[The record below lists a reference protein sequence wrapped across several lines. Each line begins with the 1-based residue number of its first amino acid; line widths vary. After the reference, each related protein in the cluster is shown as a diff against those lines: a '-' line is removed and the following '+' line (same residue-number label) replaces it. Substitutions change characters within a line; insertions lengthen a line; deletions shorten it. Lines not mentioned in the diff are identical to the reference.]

1 MQLVSDKYV
10 VSSGDLDFL
19 AFSFAQ
25 MRSQGR
31 HLCTEAIT
39 GNMDNDCKALFLQ
52 RYDRYLEQLE
62 EDLVTA

>member
-1 MQLVSDKYV
+1 MQLVSNQCV
-10 VSSGDLDFL
+10 VSSGDFDFL

-39 GNMDNDCKALFLQ
+39 GNMDIDCKALFLQ
-52 RYDRYLEQLE
+52 RYDRYLEQLK
-62 EDLVTA
+62 EDVVTA

>member
-1 MQLVSDKYV
+1 MQLVSNEFV
-10 VSSGDLDFL
+10 VSSGDFDFL

-39 GNMDNDCKALFLQ
+39 GNMDSDCKSLFLQ
-52 RYDRYLEQLE
+52 RYDHHLEQLQE
-62 EDLVTA
+62 RLVTV

>member
-1 MQLVSDKYV
+1 MQLVGQKYV
-10 VSSGDLDFL
+10 VSSGDLDFI
-19 AFSFAQ
+19 AYSFAQ

-52 RYDRYLEQLE
+52 RYDRYLEQLK
-62 EDLVTA
+62 EDIAIA

>member
-1 MQLVSDKYV
+1 MQLVSNEYV
-10 VSSGDLDFL
+10 VSSGDFDFL

-39 GNMDNDCKALFLQ
+39 GNMDSDCKSLFLQ
-52 RYDRYLEQLE
+52 RYDHHLEQLQE
-62 EDLVTA
+62 RLVTV

>member
-1 MQLVSDKYV
+1 MQLVSNRYV
-10 VSSGDLDFL
+10 VSSGDFDFL

-39 GNMDNDCKALFLQ
+39 GNMDSDCKTLFLQ
-52 RYDRYLEQLE
+52 RFDHHLEQLQE
-62 EDLVTA
+62 RLVTV

>member
-1 MQLVSDKYV
+1 MQLVSEKYV

-39 GNMDNDCKALFLQ
+39 GNMDNDCKLLFLQ
-52 RYDRYLEQLE
+52 RYDRYVEQLE
-62 EDLVTA
+62 EELVTA

>member
-1 MQLVSDKYV
+1 MQLVSNKYV
-10 VSSGDLDFL
+10 VSSGDFDFL

-31 HLCTEAIT
+31 HLCTEALT

>member
-1 MQLVSDKYV
+1 MQIVSQKYA
-10 VSSGDLDFL
+10 VSSGDFDFL

-39 GNMDNDCKALFLQ
+39 GNMDNDCKVLFLQ
-52 RYDRYLEQLE
+52 RYDRYLEQIK
-62 EDLVTA
+62 EDVAIT

>member
-1 MQLVSDKYV
+1 MQLVSNEYV
-10 VSSGDLDFL
+10 VSSGDFDFL

-39 GNMDNDCKALFLQ
+39 GNMDSDCKTLFLQ
-52 RYDRYLEQLE
+52 RYDHHLEQLQE
-62 EDLVTA
+62 RLVTV

>member
-1 MQLVSDKYV
+1 MQLVSEKCV
-10 VSSGDLDFL
+10 VSSQDFEFL

-39 GNMDNDCKALFLQ
+39 GNMDDDCKMLFLQ
-52 RYDRYLEQLE
+52 RYDHHLGQLQE
-62 EDLVTA
+62 RLVTV

>member
-1 MQLVSDKYV
+1 MQLVSEKYV

-39 GNMDNDCKALFLQ
+39 GNMDNDCKLLFLQ

-62 EDLVTA
+62 EELVTA